1 MAKTF
6 KLEIVTP
13 ERCVIEMDA
22 SSVIVPGSEGY
33 LGILADHA
41 PLIAELTLGKVAVK
55 DEGGSET
62 ALAIGGGFMEVRNN
76 VVRILADS
84 AELAVEIDVTRAQE
98 AVKRAEERLQ
108 ETAAHVDRA
117 RADAALE
124 RAINR
129 LRVARGE

>member
-13 ERCVIEMDA
+13 ERCVLEMDA
-22 SSVIVPGSEGY
+22 VSLIVPGSEGY

-41 PLIAELTLGKVAVK
+41 PIITELTLGKVTIK
-55 DEGGSET
+55 DEGGRET
-62 ALAIGGGFMEVRNN
+62 SLAITGGFMEASGN
-76 VVRILADS
+76 VVRLLADS
-84 AELAVEIDVTRAQE
+84 AELAEEIDVVRAQE

-108 ETAAHVDRA
+108 ETAAHVDHA
-117 RADAALE
+117 RAEAALQ